1 MRNMCCFANF
11 TNSRKNI
18 FAVCTTIYEKNGKKY
33 VCKRSL
39 YSSGERHIRAI
50 EENYRILTNIYG
62 KKRVAKCF
70 LKHHDTLIMEF
81 INGKTLSSLLYEYLE
96 SEDMNSFYSLMNTYI
111 DFVKIM
117 FEENGNYDNKID
129 EHSFYSVHRKIN
141 IDLLFDNIIVK
152 DGEFIII
159 DYEWMIPKAKHEFII
174 YRAIKLFIERYN
186 LSMSLYNS
194 LNNKYISIL
203 DECIEFDKKFLQIVL
218 NKGIGAYQKNISML
232 NDIMCKH
239 SDLIAHLRCQNKN
252 LTEEKENISREIENI
267 KNTKGYKKLE
277 QLRSMRSKTLG
288 RISKAWHLS
297 RDLYHKRD
305 LINVNNVQKLF
316 MLVKNREFKRAYEST
331 KRKLNKYQKTNEIRY
346 INDCLI
352 SKSNITLK
360 ESVDIIV
367 PIYNAY
373 EYTVRCIQ
381 SIYDNTATDYNLIL
395 INDKSSD
402 SRINDFLL
410 ELEKTTRPNYMKKLY
425 IIHNKVN
432 LGFIKTVNKGLNMSN
447 NNVVILNTDT
457 EVPLGWLER
466 IVTHIE
472 NDDKIASVTPF
483 SNSATICSFPE
494 ICTDNRLPG
503 NISVDELDQIFR
515 DYGTTD
521 AIEIPTGVGFC
532 MAMSRKVINQIG
544 FLDEVYGKGYAEEN
558 DWCCR
563 ASSSGFKNVMITNL
577 YVYHK
582 HGVSFGEIKSKSKQE
597 RINENLKILSNRY
610 PNYFLQV
617 DNFIANDPVKQIRE
631 FIRIIME
638 RKLENNI
645 PAELVVNHSLGGG
658 ATTYAMRRMN
668 ADTHKRYFY
677 MELLADGKTCRITT
691 FGFNQ
696 NTVFYFDFWE
706 LDRVFIRKLIKCF
719 RIGHVFVNH
728 IIDYPIK
735 KIFEML
741 NNINVEYEFFIH
753 DFYCICPRY
762 TLINKQGIYCKV
774 EQNKDVCMNCVNDQ
788 VMHYDIEQ
796 YRNDFLAFLKGAEK
810 VTAPSKNTA
819 DIVKKYYPQINIDV
833 QEHEIP
839 DHLQKTYKKE
849 FAQEKILHIS
859 VLGAIGIQKGSK
871 IIYELVE
878 KIEHEKLP
886 IKITVIG
893 YTDRQSSAYIN
904 ESNTLEITG
913 PYDNRQVSKL
923 LADYNTAIVLIPSV
937 WPETYS
943 YTVSE
948 AIYSGYKV
956 LAFNIGA
963 PADRIVETGMGWI
976 VDEISSQAILEKLKE
991 IKSDTDKKI

>member
-11 TNSRKNI
+11 TNSRKNR
-18 FAVCTTIYEKNGKKY
+18 FAVCTTIYEKNEKKY
-33 VCKRSL
+33 VCKRPL

-81 INGKTLSSLLYEYLE
+81 INGKTLSSLLYEYFE
-96 SEDMNSFYSLMNTYI
+96 SNDMNSFYSLMNANI
-111 DFVKIM
+111 EFVKIM
-117 FEENGNYDNKID
+117 FEENDNYDNKID
-129 EHSFYSVHRKIN
+129 EHSFYSVQRKIN

-159 DYEWMIPKAKHEFII
+159 DYEWMIPRAKYDFIV

-186 LSMSLYNS
+186 LKASLYHN
-194 LNNKYISIL
+194 LNNKYISNF
-203 DECIEFDKKFLQIVL
+203 DECREFDKNFLQIVL
-218 NKGIGAYQKNISML
+218 NKGLNAYQKDINML

-239 SDLIAHLRCQNKN
+239 SDLIAQLRHQNKN
-252 LTEEKENISREIENI
+252 LLKEIENI

-277 QLRSMRSKTLG
+277 QVRSIRNKILG
-288 RISKAWHLS
+288 RLFKAWHLS
-297 RDLYHKRD
+297 RDLYQKRD
-305 LINVNNVQKLF
+305 LINVNNAQKLF

-381 SIYDNTATDYNLIL
+381 SIYDNTETDYNLIL

-402 SRINDFLL
+402 SRISDFLL
-410 ELEKTTRPNYMKKLY
+410 ELEKTARPSYMKELY
-425 IIHNKVN
+425 IVHNKEN

-466 IVTHIE
+466 MVTHIE

-494 ICTDNRLPG
+494 ICTDNSLPG
-503 NISVDELDQIFR
+503 NISVDELDQIFKN
-515 DYGTTD
+515 YGSTET
-521 AIEIPTGVGFC
+521 IEIPTGVGFC
-532 MAMSRKVINQIG
+532 MAMSRKAINQIG

-582 HGVSFGEIKSKSKQE
+582 HGVSFGEIKSKSKQD
-597 RINENLKILSNRY
+597 RINENLKILTDRY
-610 PNYFLQV
+610 PSYLSQV
-617 DNFIANDPVKQIRE
+617 DNFIDNDPVKHIRE
-631 FIRIIME
+631 IIRIIME
-638 RKLENNI
+638 RNIEKNI
-645 PAELVVNHSLGGG
+645 PAELVINHSLGGG
-658 ATTYAMRRMN
+658 ATTYAKRKMN
-668 ADTHKRYFY
+668 ADNHKRYFY

-696 NTVFYFDFWE
+696 NTTFYFNFAE
-706 LDRVFIRKLIKCF
+706 LGGNFICDLIKCLK
-719 RIGHVFVNH
+719 INHVFVNH

-741 NNINVEYEFFIH
+741 SNINVGYEFFIH
-753 DFYCICPRY
+753 DFYCVCPRY

-796 YRNDFLAFLKGAEK
+796 YRKDFLAFLEGAEK

-819 DIVKKYYPQINIDV
+819 DIVKKYYPQINVDV

-839 DHLQKTYKKE
+839 DHLKKTYKKE
-849 FAQEKILHIS
+849 FAQEKILHVS

-871 IIYELVE
+871 IIYELVD
-878 KIEHEKLP
+878 KIGREKLP

-923 LADYNTAIVLIPSV
+923 LADYNTAIVLIPSI

-956 LAFNIGA
+956 LAFGMGA

-976 VDEISSQAILEKLKE
+976 VEEISSQAILEKLKE
-991 IKSDTDKKI
+991 IKSDTDKKMQR